1 MSGLASESP
10 IKLSDDKTIEGAK
23 QKELAVE
30 RSGNDHLE
38 SEERKAKEK
47 AALEQQNA
55 SGTELQKL
63 QVNGSSHSLRRHS
76 SNLSKIVVKDEELSE
91 HLQNL
96 TKDMHMSLQ
105 DEDLG
110 EPPKPEPEWRKK
122 TRKCLD
128 HYATVILM
136 TLITFYA
143 LFFDDIRMIF
153 FEMSQDDGFFAITLI
168 GMIAFAVE
176 ILLASISMDE
186 YFNSF
191 FFWLDLVSTVSMIPD
206 CGWIWDPLTGGGG
219 GTDATDLA
227 KTSRAGRVTR
237 VIRVIRL
244 IRLIRIVKLYKQAK
258 LAQKKAQELQLE
270 GGGGL
275 LKRGKT
281 LATLQKQKTSTQR
294 IHPIQ
299 VEKKDDSF
307 EKEIREID
315 AQEGPRPSQPEDVS
329 PRKAKREAAPAAAV
343 EEEEEDEIPLESKI
357 GKTLSDRTTK
367 IVIIL
372 VLIMLFSL

>member
-10 IKLSDDKTIEGAK
+10 IKLSDDKTIEQNK
-23 QKELAVE
+23 QKEMAVE

-47 AALEQQNA
+47 AAQEALNA
-55 SGTELQKL
+55 SGSELKKL
-63 QVNGSSHSLRRHS
+63 AVNQSSASLRQQN
-76 SNLSKIVVKDEELSE
+76 SNLNKIVVKDEELSE
-91 HLQNL
+91 HLNNM

-105 DEDLG
+105 DEELDD
-110 EPPKPEPEWRKK
+110 EIQKPEPEWKKK

-128 HYATVILM
+128 HYLTVITM

-153 FEMSQDDGFFAITLI
+153 FEMSQDDGFFAVTLI
-168 GMIAFAVE
+168 GMIAFSIE

-219 GTDATDLA
+219 DTDATDLA

-281 LATLQKQKTSTQR
+281 LATFDKKKTSTQR

-299 VEKKDDSF
+299 IEKKEDSF
-307 EKEIREID
+307 EKELNEID
-315 AQEGPRPSQPEDVS
+315 A
-329 PRKAKREAAPAAAV
+329 
-343 EEEEEDEIPLESKI
+343 
-357 GKTLSDRTTK
+357 
-367 IVIIL
+367 
-372 VLIMLFSL
+372 